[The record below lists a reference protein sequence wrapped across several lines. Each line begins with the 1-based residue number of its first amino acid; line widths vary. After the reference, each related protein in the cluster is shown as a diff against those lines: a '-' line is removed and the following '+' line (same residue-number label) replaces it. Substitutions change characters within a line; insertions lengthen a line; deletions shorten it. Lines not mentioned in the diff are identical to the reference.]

1 MPLVLSAL
9 ERDGVITRPPADR
22 PTNPREEHPR
32 AAHDAGGAAGAMA
45 MGEPQMTESAPL
57 PDADADAVARVARLA
72 REQANKVMKKVPLL
86 GTVSWLM
93 LAGVATRHSL
103 LSDLEWRVMPAL
115 MLNQAKLYWREEMP
129 VAYVSWARLSP
140 EVERRYQQPPH
151 RLAPA
156 EWRSGEAVWLVDM
169 VAPFGGVEAI
179 MKDLRETTLR
189 GVPIRQLALADEAP
203 AEMITWPAMPE

>member
-1 MPLVLSAL
+1 MS
-9 ERDGVITRPPADR
+9 
-22 PTNPREEHPR
+22 
-32 AAHDAGGAAGAMA
+32 DA
-45 MGEPQMTESAPL
+45 APL
-57 PDADADAVARVARLA
+57 PDADTVERVAQLA
-72 REQANKVMKKVPLL
+72 RQQASKVMRKVPLL

-93 LAGVATRHSL
+93 LAGAATRHTL

-115 MLNQAKLYWREEMP
+115 VLNQAKLYWREDMP

-140 EVERRYQQPPH
+140 EVERRYQLPPH

-169 VAPFGGVEAI
+169 VAPFGGVQEI

-203 AEMITWPAMPE
+203 AEVFTWPAMPA